1 MRTFKNNRPNK
12 CLLNAQIQNLHSQ
25 SVKNGFYDDYP
36 TKESRAT
43 ADFLHSRAM
52 LISGEVAEAY
62 EALRCGKID
71 ADEAV
76 LLQLF
81 GVMGEHGKAIF
92 KTTYARDVKGTVAEE
107 LADVYIRLCCVL
119 GALGIGY
126 GDKDINEL
134 QNAPTPD
141 PEKYNIHTAFYD
153 LNTLVFEAFDCAPHQ
168 MPRHFI
174 SIFIY
179 LFHVA
184 DGLGIDIKAHIELK
198 HYYNT
203 TREYKHGKNY

>member
-25 SVKNGFYDDYP
+25 SAKNGFYDDYP

-71 ADEAV
+71 NPDEIDNT
-76 LLQLF
+76 
-81 GVMGEHGKAIF
+81 KALEGQRASF
-92 KTTYARDVKGTVAEE
+92 AAAYKTHIKGTVAEE

-134 QNAPTPD
+134 KNAPTPD
-141 PEKYNIHTAFYD
+141 FEKYNIHTAFYD

-184 DGLGIDIKAHIELK
+184 DGLGIDINAHIELK